1 MRNYIN
7 LIESFNYGQPTIS
20 RSEISKI
27 EDPPSCLGNWVDMTV
42 ESFDS
47 VLSPLNMKEHK
58 SLRDI
63 SYEPMRFSFQ
73 GFDVFSL
80 KLHDSSVVIAIS
92 SDEFEDSLGIMN
104 PILENIV
111 DKITTI
117 TGLKVVGIS
126 YDPHVVEVFKKLNL
140 PILV

>member
-126 YDPHVVEVFKKLNL
+126 YDPHVVEVFKQLNL